1 MDRRCSY
8 GCMARRQEDLYG
20 ASTTAAFAFVC
31 RGVTPRSEVKA
42 EIVNQV
48 SPVLW
53 LTALG
58 HTLPQKK
65 LIKKNHQNIEK
76 RFLYYKCI
84 LAWGFRAAL
93 EILFV
98 MLCELARRQQF
109 KHSAPICGCCALP
122 LSSVGGNIDWLTT
135 ASQRFSL
142 WCVSLICVSQLSRC
156 SRHADGGFF
165 FFFKQQRLNIR
176 LLLVKIR
183 GPALV

>member
-1 MDRRCSY
+1 M
-8 GCMARRQEDLYG
+8 L
-20 ASTTAAFAFVC
+20 F
-31 RGVTPRSEVKA
+31 
-42 EIVNQV
+42 
-48 SPVLW
+48 LW
-53 LTALG
+53 LHGTQTGGPLWCLYNCCFCVCVSRSYAKVRGESWDRKSGQSSFVVDCTGG
-58 HTLPQKK
+58 HTPKKK

-142 WCVSLICVSQLSRC
+142 WCVSLICVCLSC
-156 SRHADGGFF
+156 PAVAVMQTEVFF
-165 FFFKQQRLNIR
+165 FFLNNRGSISACYLSRLEV
-176 LLLVKIR
+176 LH
-183 GPALV
+183 